1 MKKNATPTDAL
12 RDRYEKLLFATR
24 RMVRYHRHR
33 ESFLDRVH
41 HASAF
46 LTVFSGSA
54 TVATALA
61 KAEWAVLLMALATA
75 FLSAHEIVFQSARK
89 ARLHDGLARDW
100 IAFEQDV
107 RRARPQ
113 LTDEVL
119 IELQARRLEIEAN
132 EPPPFRVLDAM
143 CHDEM
148 VTAMGYSASQ
158 RSNVTF
164 VQRLLCNLV
173 DFRPSRIRKSADA
186 H

>member
-1 MKKNATPTDAL
+1 MKKNAKPTDAL
-12 RDRYEKLLFATR
+12 RNRYEKLLFATR

-33 ESFLDRVH
+33 ENFLDRVH

-46 LTVFSGSA
+46 LTVCGGSA

-61 KAEWAVLLMALATA
+61 EVAWAVPLTAFATA
-75 FLSAHEIVFQSARK
+75 GLSAHEIVFQSARK
-89 ARLHDGLARDW
+89 ARLHNGLARDW
-100 IAFEQDV
+100 GAFEQDV
-107 RRARPQ
+107 RRARPE
-113 LTDEVL
+113 LTEQAL

-132 EPPPFRVLDAM
+132 EPPPLRVLDAM

-148 VTAMGYSASQ
+148 VTAMGYSASE

-173 DFRPSRIRKSADA
+173 DFRASQIRKSADA